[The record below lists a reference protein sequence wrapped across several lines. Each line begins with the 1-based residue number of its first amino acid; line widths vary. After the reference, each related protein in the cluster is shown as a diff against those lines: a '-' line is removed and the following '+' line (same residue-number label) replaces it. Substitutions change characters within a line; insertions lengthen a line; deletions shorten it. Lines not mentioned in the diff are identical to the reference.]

1 MRNNKHSLPHR
12 NVPIPKPGSME
23 VIADSTLEN
32 SVFYPGNLAC
42 EMSMC
47 WWVHFHI
54 PNLFFK
60 LFYGLSKTPYASCLF
75 TVSFSESQ
83 DHRGSTHASR
93 RRTWGVVKICGVCSF
108 QKVAPDCSVFLILL
122 SPASA
127 IRSYVTSF
135 SDLRLLIYCT
145 YISSSLRL
153 RSCTDWGSVVLVWFF
168 FQQAPPIF
176 GFRTAHILILEI
188 KWVISFGN
196 NSSS

>member
-32 SVFYPGNLAC
+32 SVFYFGNLVC

-47 WWVHFHI
+47 WWVRFHI

-168 FQQAPPIF
+168 SNRHLPFLDSEQ
-176 GFRTAHILILEI
+176 LI
-188 KWVISFGN
+188 S
-196 NSSS
+196 